1 MVGKKNSSP
10 LEVSVLDESVLP
22 PRVETGQFA
31 EPMPSFSV
39 RDLLPFANMPNAL
52 RQLYHHGDPSE
63 LPMEIAGM
71 TPGGKGLI
79 GLLNTL
85 PLIVK
90 KIPYKDLV
98 KMLQKQYE
106 PLYSNKATAQMRAET
121 EALRIKNPKLADK
134 MARNLE
140 LEKKQFIDK

>member
-10 LEVSVLDESVLP
+10 LEVSVLDASVLP

-31 EPMPSFSV
+31 EPMASFGA

-79 GLLNTL
+79 GLLKAL

-106 PLYSNKATAQMRAET
+106 PLYSNKATAQMRAQA

-134 MARNLE
+134 IARNLE
-140 LEKKQFIDK
+140 LERKQFIKK